1 MGLFSRAMS
10 WASTPSTCTSCGHD
24 TDQPNCNC
32 ANSSCS
38 CNPGAY
44 QQAYGRPKPTR

>member
-1 MGLFSRAMS
+1 MGLFSKIKDDVS
-10 WASTPSTCTSCGHD
+10 GTCGTCGHG

-32 ANSSCS
+32 SNTSCS

-44 QQAYGRPKPTR
+44 QQAYGHPKPTK